1 MQKTTIATFRDPIVQ
16 GLISLVLAAAALATL
31 LWIADAY
38 LDPGLRKA
46 IIFAGFAMC

>member
-1 MQKTTIATFRDPIVQ
+1 MHKVAIAMRRDPIVR
-16 GLISLVLAAAALATL
+16 GLAHLVIASAVLAIL
-31 LWIADAY
+31 LWIAGAY